1 MDVDGDSRYKDIDS
15 QSTSDIT
22 DFQPIKRRSYSL
34 PSILLG
40 CIASFVLAGFL
51 ITVVRWPWSKGDSG
65 YYAYTDCGKT
75 PEEAR
80 SRGCSYYPM
89 GRFWAP
95 PECSFPEGNDNYHPF
110 RDREWFVDTNLTI
123 PADISR
129 LESGDARRAF
139 THYWHD
145 EHCTFVLQKLAL
157 AVALKKTMVPG
168 LVGSIHHVNHCAMTI
183 TKTIKNAYNET
194 FLANDMSITESTL
207 GFMPCVPLK
216 SLMDNPGY
224 EN

>member
-1 MDVDGDSRYKDIDS
+1 
-15 QSTSDIT
+15 
-22 DFQPIKRRSYSL
+22 
-34 PSILLG
+34 
-40 CIASFVLAGFL
+40 
-51 ITVVRWPWSKGDSG
+51 
-65 YYAYTDCGKT
+65 
-75 PEEAR
+75 
-80 SRGCSYYPM
+80 M

-95 PECSFPEGNDNYHPF
+95 PECSFAEGDDNYHPF

-145 EHCTFVLQKLAL
+145 KHCTFVLQKLAL

-207 GFMPCVPLK
+207 GFMPCVTVK